1 MKHPASSDAKIRH
14 KIVALPEDV
23 AKLEALDQITDKQSA
38 MDLAKIVNYA
48 ERLTNS
54 YNLRLESELK
64 DRKKLGG
71 LLKDYMAAETE
82 IQARAKERLKVK
94 NQNKKKIFVFE
105 LFARK
110 IIFLS
115 EFFSRWLMWII
126 FIPGVFFFTSF
137 D

>member
-54 YNLRLESELK
+54 YNLRLEAELK

-94 NQNKKKIFVFE
+94 KKITK
-105 LFARK
+105 K
-110 IIFLS
+110 IS
-115 EFFSRWLMWII
+115 FSNYSR
-126 FIPGVFFFTSF
+126 GK
-137 D
+137 